1 MNKFSFL
8 NLFLAFGYNSAIK
21 LLPKAIHKQAI
32 KRSFY
37 ISGEPFSPKMF
48 ITVITFYEWKYY
60 MHFIVL
66 HLKHLL
72 VRSLLFCV
80 QNYFAGCKNYYHKV
94 KCRIS
99 TYNLYTCKTM
109 YMNVDHL
116 KFSFLSHIIMRIL
129 KIFPLHYPYLTNLV
143 VELVVA
149 VVVMAQFLI
158 WKYIM

>member
-48 ITVITFYEWKYY
+48 ITVITFYERKYY

-80 QNYFAGCKNYYHKV
+80 QNYFSGCKNYYHKV
-94 KCRIS
+94 KVQNFYI
-99 TYNLYTCKTM
+99 NLCKSTM
-109 YMNVDHL
+109 YMNIDHL

-149 VVVMAQFLI
+149 VVMAQFLI
-158 WKYIM
+158 